1 MTSVATD
8 DRSVEALRGRA
19 TGVLFLS
26 GFGALW
32 FLLGLAASQRLSLPT
47 ACALAAGLVALV
59 AGTVLLRRRSAALP
73 ASRLD
78 PEEQRQAGRT
88 FGRVNA
94 AQWAAIVLI
103 AVVLGRL
110 HLDAYTPAAVTVV
123 VGLHFF
129 PLARLFRSPQ
139 HHVTG
144 AALVLWGAVCLLL
157 VRGTCCSPRRRSE
170 PEPSSGLRQRSPWRG
185 RSASSGRSVSL
196 ASDPA

>member
-47 ACALAAGLVALV
+47 ACALAAGLAALV
-59 AGTVLLRRRSAALP
+59 AGAVLLRRRSAALP

-157 VRGTCCSPRRRSE
+157 VPRDVLQSTSAFGTGAILWTAAAVTLVRSFRQ
-170 PEPSSGLRQRSPWRG
+170 LREVG
-185 RSASSGRSVSL
+185 VAGV
-196 ASDPA
+196 

>member
-1 MTSVATD
+1 MD

-26 GFGALW
+26 GFGGLW

-73 ASRLD
+73 PSTLD

-157 VRGTCCSPRRRSE
+157 VPRDVLQSTSAFGTGAILWTAAAVTLVRSFRQ
-170 PEPSSGLRQRSPWRG
+170 LREVG
-185 RSASSGRSVSL
+185 VAGV
-196 ASDPA
+196 

>member
-1 MTSVATD
+1 MD

-26 GFGALW
+26 GFGGLW

-47 ACALAAGLVALV
+47 ACALAAGLAALV
-59 AGTVLLRRRSAALP
+59 AGAVLLRRRSAALP
-73 ASRLD
+73 PTRLD
-78 PEEQRQAGRT
+78 PEEQRRAGRT

-94 AQWAAIVLI
+94 AQWAAI
-103 AVVLGRL
+103 VLGRL

>member
-1 MTSVATD
+1 MD

-26 GFGALW
+26 GFGGLW

-47 ACALAAGLVALV
+47 ACALAAGLAALV
-59 AGTVLLRRRSAALP
+59 AGAVLLRRRSAALP
-73 ASRLD
+73 PSTLD
-78 PEEQRQAGRT
+78 PEEQRRAGRT

-157 VRGTCCSPRRRSE
+157 VPRDVLQSTSAFGTGAILWTAAAVTLVRSFRQ
-170 PEPSSGLRQRSPWRG
+170 LREVG
-185 RSASSGRSVSL
+185 VAGV
-196 ASDPA
+196 

>member
-1 MTSVATD
+1 MD

-26 GFGALW
+26 GFGGLW

-78 PEEQRQAGRT
+78 PEEQRRAGRT

-157 VRGTCCSPRRRSE
+157 VPRDVLQSTSAFGTGAILWTAAAVTLVRSFRQ
-170 PEPSSGLRQRSPWRG
+170 LREVG
-185 RSASSGRSVSL
+185 VAGV
-196 ASDPA
+196 

>member
-1 MTSVATD
+1 MD

-47 ACALAAGLVALV
+47 ACALAAGLAAPV
-59 AGTVLLRRRSAALP
+59 AGAVLLRRRSAALP

-157 VRGTCCSPRRRSE
+157 VPRDVLQSTSAFGTGAILWTAAAVTLVRSFRQ
-170 PEPSSGLRQRSPWRG
+170 LREVG
-185 RSASSGRSVSL
+185 VAGV
-196 ASDPA
+196 

>member
-157 VRGTCCSPRRRSE
+157 VPRDVLQSTTAFGTGAVLWTAAAVTLARSFRQ
-170 PEPSSGLRQRSPWRG
+170 LREVG
-185 RSASSGRSVSL
+185 VAGV
-196 ASDPA
+196 

>member
-1 MTSVATD
+1 MD

-26 GFGALW
+26 GFGGLW

-47 ACALAAGLVALV
+47 ACALAAGLAALV
-59 AGTVLLRRRSAALP
+59 AGAVLLRRRSAALP
-73 ASRLD
+73 PSTLD
-78 PEEQRQAGRT
+78 PEEQRRAGRT

-94 AQWAAIVLI
+94 VQWAAIVLI

-157 VRGTCCSPRRRSE
+157 VPRDVLQSTTAFGTGAVLWTAAAVTLARSFRQ
-170 PEPSSGLRQRSPWRG
+170 LREVG
-185 RSASSGRSVSL
+185 VAGV
-196 ASDPA
+196 

>member
-157 VRGTCCSPRRRSE
+157 VPRDVLQSTTAFGTGAILWTAAAVTLARSFRQ
-170 PEPSSGLRQRSPWRG
+170 LREVG
-185 RSASSGRSVSL
+185 VAGV
-196 ASDPA
+196 

>member
-1 MTSVATD
+1 MD

-26 GFGALW
+26 GFGGLW

-73 ASRLD
+73 ASRLG

-157 VRGTCCSPRRRSE
+157 VPRDVLQSTSAFGTGAILWTAAAVTLVRSFRQ
-170 PEPSSGLRQRSPWRG
+170 LREVG
-185 RSASSGRSVSL
+185 VAGV
-196 ASDPA
+196 

>member
-1 MTSVATD
+1 MD

-32 FLLGLAASQRLSLPT
+32 FLLGLAASQGLSLPT
-47 ACALAAGLVALV
+47 ACALAAGLAALV
-59 AGTVLLRRRSAALP
+59 AGAVLLRRRSAALP
-73 ASRLD
+73 PSTLD
-78 PEEQRQAGRT
+78 PEEQRRAGRT

-94 AQWAAIVLI
+94 VQWAAIVLI

-144 AALVLWGAVCLLL
+144 AALVLWGALCLLL
-157 VRGTCCSPRRRSE
+157 VPRDVLQSTTAFGTGAVLWTAAAVTLARSFRQ
-170 PEPSSGLRQRSPWRG
+170 LREVG
-185 RSASSGRSVSL
+185 VAGV
-196 ASDPA
+196 

>member
-26 GFGALW
+26 GFGGLW

-73 ASRLD
+73 PSTLD
-78 PEEQRQAGRT
+78 PEEQRRAGRT

-94 AQWAAIVLI
+94 VQWAAIVLI

-157 VRGTCCSPRRRSE
+157 VPRDVLQSTTAFGTGAVLWTAAAVTLARSFRQ
-170 PEPSSGLRQRSPWRG
+170 LREVG
-185 RSASSGRSVSL
+185 VAGV
-196 ASDPA
+196 

>member
-73 ASRLD
+73 PTRLD
-78 PEEQRQAGRT
+78 PEEQRRAGRT

-157 VRGTCCSPRRRSE
+157 VPRDVLQSTSAFGTGAILWTAAAVTLVRSFRQ
-170 PEPSSGLRQRSPWRG
+170 LREVG
-185 RSASSGRSVSL
+185 VAGV
-196 ASDPA
+196 

>member
-32 FLLGLAASQRLSLPT
+32 FLLGRAASQRLSLPT

-157 VRGTCCSPRRRSE
+157 VPRDVLQSTSAFGTGAILWTAAAVTLVRSFRQ
-170 PEPSSGLRQRSPWRG
+170 LREVG
-185 RSASSGRSVSL
+185 VAGV
-196 ASDPA
+196 

>member
-1 MTSVATD
+1 MD

-26 GFGALW
+26 GFGGLW

-47 ACALAAGLVALV
+47 ACALAAGLAALV
-59 AGTVLLRRRSAALP
+59 AGAVLLRRRSAALP
-73 ASRLD
+73 PSTLD
-78 PEEQRQAGRT
+78 PEEQRRAGRT

-94 AQWAAIVLI
+94 VQWAAIVLI

-157 VRGTCCSPRRRSE
+157 VPRDVLQSTSAFGTGAILWTAAAVTLARSFRQ
-170 PEPSSGLRQRSPWRG
+170 LREVG
-185 RSASSGRSVSL
+185 VAGV
-196 ASDPA
+196 

>member
-26 GFGALW
+26 GFGGLW

-47 ACALAAGLVALV
+47 ACALAAGLAALV
-59 AGTVLLRRRSAALP
+59 AGAVLLRRRSAALP
-73 ASRLD
+73 PSTLD
-78 PEEQRQAGRT
+78 PEEQRRAGRT

-157 VRGTCCSPRRRSE
+157 VPRDVLQSTSAFGTGAILWTAAAVTLVRSFRQ
-170 PEPSSGLRQRSPWRG
+170 LREVG
-185 RSASSGRSVSL
+185 VAGV
-196 ASDPA
+196 

>member
-73 ASRLD
+73 ASRLG

-157 VRGTCCSPRRRSE
+157 VPRDVLQSTSAFGTGAILWTAAAVTLVRSFRQ
-170 PEPSSGLRQRSPWRG
+170 LREVG
-185 RSASSGRSVSL
+185 VAGV
-196 ASDPA
+196 

>member
-1 MTSVATD
+1 MTTVAMD

-47 ACALAAGLVALV
+47 ACALAAGLAALV
-59 AGTVLLRRRSAALP
+59 AGAVLLRRRSAALP
-73 ASRLD
+73 PSTLD
-78 PEEQRQAGRT
+78 PEEQRRAGRT

-94 AQWAAIVLI
+94 VQWAAIVLI

-157 VRGTCCSPRRRSE
+157 VPRDVLQSTSAFGTGAILWTAAAVTLVRSFRQ
-170 PEPSSGLRQRSPWRG
+170 LREVG
-185 RSASSGRSVSL
+185 VAGV
-196 ASDPA
+196 

>member
-157 VRGTCCSPRRRSE
+157 VPRDVLQSTSAFGTGAILWTAAAVTLVRSFRQ
-170 PEPSSGLRQRSPWRG
+170 LREVG
-185 RSASSGRSVSL
+185 AAG
-196 ASDPA
+196 ADPD

>member
-1 MTSVATD
+1 MTTVAMD
-8 DRSVEALRGRA
+8 DRSGEALRGRA

-157 VRGTCCSPRRRSE
+157 VPRDVLQSTSAFGTGAILWTAAAVTLVRSFRQ
-170 PEPSSGLRQRSPWRG
+170 LREVG
-185 RSASSGRSVSL
+185 VAGV
-196 ASDPA
+196 

>member
-1 MTSVATD
+1 MD

-26 GFGALW
+26 GFGGLW

-47 ACALAAGLVALV
+47 ACALAAGLAALV
-59 AGTVLLRRRSAALP
+59 AGAVLLRRRSAALP
-73 ASRLD
+73 PSTLD
-78 PEEQRQAGRT
+78 PEEQRRAGRT

-94 AQWAAIVLI
+94 VQWAAIVLI

-123 VGLHFF
+123 VGMHFF

-157 VRGTCCSPRRRSE
+157 VPRDVLQSTTAFGTGAVLWTAAAVTLARSFRQ
-170 PEPSSGLRQRSPWRG
+170 LREVG
-185 RSASSGRSVSL
+185 VAGV
-196 ASDPA
+196 

>member
-1 MTSVATD
+1 MD

-26 GFGALW
+26 GFGGLW

-47 ACALAAGLVALV
+47 ACALAAGLAALV
-59 AGTVLLRRRSAALP
+59 AGAVLLRRRSAALP
-73 ASRLD
+73 PTRLD
-78 PEEQRQAGRT
+78 PEEQRRAGRT

-157 VRGTCCSPRRRSE
+157 VPRDVLQSTSAFGTGAILWTAAAVTLVRSFRQ
-170 PEPSSGLRQRSPWRG
+170 LREVG
-185 RSASSGRSVSL
+185 VAGV
-196 ASDPA
+196 

>member
-157 VRGTCCSPRRRSE
+157 VPRDVLQSTSAFGTGAILWTAAAVTLARSFRQ
-170 PEPSSGLRQRSPWRG
+170 LREVG
-185 RSASSGRSVSL
+185 VAGV
-196 ASDPA
+196 

>member
-47 ACALAAGLVALV
+47 ACALAAGLAALV
-59 AGTVLLRRRSAALP
+59 AGAVLLRRRSAALP
-73 ASRLD
+73 PSTLD
-78 PEEQRQAGRT
+78 PEEQRRAGRT

-94 AQWAAIVLI
+94 VQWAAIVLI

-157 VRGTCCSPRRRSE
+157 VPRDVLQSTSAFGTGAILWTAAAVTLVRSFRQ
-170 PEPSSGLRQRSPWRG
+170 LREVG
-185 RSASSGRSVSL
+185 VAGV
-196 ASDPA
+196 

>member
-1 MTSVATD
+1 MD

-26 GFGALW
+26 GFGGLW

-47 ACALAAGLVALV
+47 ACALAAGLAALV
-59 AGTVLLRRRSAALP
+59 AGAVLLRRRSAALP
-73 ASRLD
+73 PSTLD
-78 PEEQRQAGRT
+78 PEEQRRAGRT

-94 AQWAAIVLI
+94 VQWAAIVLI

-157 VRGTCCSPRRRSE
+157 VPRDVLQSTPAFGTGAILWTAAAVTLARSFRQ
-170 PEPSSGLRQRSPWRG
+170 LREVG
-185 RSASSGRSVSL
+185 VAGV
-196 ASDPA
+196 

>member
-1 MTSVATD
+1 MD

-26 GFGALW
+26 GFGGLW

-73 ASRLD
+73 PTRLD
-78 PEEQRQAGRT
+78 PEEQRRAGRT

-157 VRGTCCSPRRRSE
+157 VPRDVLQSTSAFGTGAILWTAAAVTLVRSFRQ
-170 PEPSSGLRQRSPWRG
+170 LREVG
-185 RSASSGRSVSL
+185 VAGV
-196 ASDPA
+196 

>member
-1 MTSVATD
+1 MD

-26 GFGALW
+26 GFGGLW

-47 ACALAAGLVALV
+47 ACALAAGLAALV
-59 AGTVLLRRRSAALP
+59 AGAVLLRRRSAALP
-73 ASRLD
+73 PSTLD
-78 PEEQRQAGRT
+78 PEEQRRAGRT

-94 AQWAAIVLI
+94 VQWAAIVLI

-157 VRGTCCSPRRRSE
+157 VPRDVLQSTSAFGTGAILWTAAAVTLVRSFRQ
-170 PEPSSGLRQRSPWRG
+170 LREVG
-185 RSASSGRSVSL
+185 VAGV
-196 ASDPA
+196 

>member
-1 MTSVATD
+1 MD

-26 GFGALW
+26 GFGGLW

-47 ACALAAGLVALV
+47 ACALAAGLAALV
-59 AGTVLLRRRSAALP
+59 AGAVLLRRRSAALP

-157 VRGTCCSPRRRSE
+157 VPRDVLQSTSAFGTGAILWTAAAVTLVRSFRQ
-170 PEPSSGLRQRSPWRG
+170 LREVG
-185 RSASSGRSVSL
+185 VAGV
-196 ASDPA
+196 

>member
-26 GFGALW
+26 GFGGLW

-157 VRGTCCSPRRRSE
+157 VPRDVLQSTSAFGTGAILWTAAAVTLVRSFRQ
-170 PEPSSGLRQRSPWRG
+170 LREVG
-185 RSASSGRSVSL
+185 VAGV
-196 ASDPA
+196 

>member
-157 VRGTCCSPRRRSE
+157 VPRDVLQSTSAFGTGAILWTAAAVTLVRSFRQ
-170 PEPSSGLRQRSPWRG
+170 LREVG
-185 RSASSGRSVSL
+185 VAGV
-196 ASDPA
+196 

>member
-1 MTSVATD
+1 MD

-26 GFGALW
+26 GFGGLW

-157 VRGTCCSPRRRSE
+157 VPRDVLQSTSAFGTGAILWTAAAVTLVRSFRQ
-170 PEPSSGLRQRSPWRG
+170 LREVG
-185 RSASSGRSVSL
+185 VAGV
-196 ASDPA
+196 

>member
-157 VRGTCCSPRRRSE
+157 VPRDVLQSTTAFGTGAVLWTAAAVTLVRSFRQ
-170 PEPSSGLRQRSPWRG
+170 LREVG
-185 RSASSGRSVSL
+185 VAGV
-196 ASDPA
+196 

>member
-1 MTSVATD
+1 MD

-26 GFGALW
+26 GFGGLW

-73 ASRLD
+73 PSTLD
-78 PEEQRQAGRT
+78 PEEQRRAGRT

-94 AQWAAIVLI
+94 VQWAAIVLI

-157 VRGTCCSPRRRSE
+157 VPRDVLQSTSAFGTGAILWTAAAVTLVRSFRQ
-170 PEPSSGLRQRSPWRG
+170 LREVG
-185 RSASSGRSVSL
+185 VAGV
-196 ASDPA
+196 

>member
-1 MTSVATD
+1 MD

-26 GFGALW
+26 GFGGLW

-73 ASRLD
+73 PTRLD
-78 PEEQRQAGRT
+78 PEEQRRAGRT

-94 AQWAAIVLI
+94 VQWAAIVLI

-157 VRGTCCSPRRRSE
+157 VPRDVLQSTSAFGTGAILWTAAAVTLVRSFRQ
-170 PEPSSGLRQRSPWRG
+170 LREVG
-185 RSASSGRSVSL
+185 VAGV
-196 ASDPA
+196 